1 MGHSVMCRGRCDVVL
16 MRGISRLLLCSRC
29 VKKGS
34 LARALGG
41 TRALLA
47 RGFFDGNVLL
57 GSGSSQQR

>member
-1 MGHSVMCRGRCDVVL
+1 MGHSVTCRGRSDVVL
-16 MRGISRLLLCSRC
+16 MRGISRLLFCSRC

-34 LARALGG
+34 FSHALGG

>member
-1 MGHSVMCRGRCDVVL
+1 

-34 LARALGG
+34 FSHALGG